1 MRLSLRLHFFFS
13 LIILLQIRVNE
24 HKEQGQ
30 NLKINIESLNK
41 TRNVLSLIYFNIY
54 NNQENKVSSII
65 DKFQRELLEI
75 PNFNGMILN
84 RVKSPYS
91 IYKKFYSNNN
101 YQKNWNS
108 IKDLIGFM
116 IIVDTHKEIDEIINY
131 LSIHYSE
138 LKNNNSELLTN
149 DFRFYNIRN
158 KTKYKYNDIK
168 NNYQINNGYKTVRIN
183 LMYEEY
189 PIEIQIKTIEE
200 YVAHKATH
208 DIIYKNNNFCDEKKK
223 YIISD
228 TLFPLIEVLSHK
240 FIYLNSLSDEKIE
253 EFDRDIKLIMN
264 KNMKFYNEY
273 KHIVDSAFEIS
284 FIYIFIFRNKK
295 FFNFNNLNDQV
306 NQKLTECNILKVIKY
321 LSNNSE
327 ELFNYNFSIN
337 PIVYLDYKEF
347 VNISSKIENTYLLDS
362 ISIHG
367 INDIMR
373 NEDLKIID
381 NLNKCYKKIYF
392 GIYNDEL
399 SKLFLGHK
407 TVFSEEDRIKN
418 ILSIKNVYDS
428 GIIDNSGN
436 IYLKN
441 HYINDSSYK
450 KFKFCY
456 LPGVFDMY
464 HPGHRIYIEKINEL
478 CSILIVG
485 LKSLNYSRRFK
496 NKEPIFNETERKE
509 ILLKVKGINDVYIT
523 DFDIL
528 PDNNTLNELIKYS
541 PNSAIFLGSDWKLCQ
556 NLLFQIEIYLNS
568 SIDITPILK
577 NLKLDINCKKPFS
590 SLEQYIYLKKNF
602 PKINLLMIPRENSIH
617 SSSSYRKNI
626 LENINEKN
634 HIEISDKI

>member
-13 LIILLQIRVNE
+13 LLILLQIRVNE

-54 NNQENKVSSII
+54 NNKENKVSSII

-116 IIVDTHKEIDEIINY
+116 IIVDTHNEIDEIINY

-138 LKNNNSELLTN
+138 LKNNNSELLIN

-158 KTKYKYNDIK
+158 KTKYKYNYIK

-240 FIYLNSLSDEKIE
+240 FIYLNILSDEKIE
-253 EFDRDIKLIMN
+253 ECDRDIKFIMN

-273 KHIVDSAFEIS
+273 KPIVDSAFEIS

-295 FFNFNNLNDQV
+295 FFNFNNLNVQV

-436 IYLKN
+436 IHMKN

-485 LKSLNYSRRFK
+485 LKSLNYSMRFK

-577 NLKLDINCKKPFS
+577 NLKFDIHCKKPFS

>member
-13 LIILLQIRVNE
+13 LLILLQIRVNE

-116 IIVDTHKEIDEIINY
+116 IIVDTHNEIDEIINY

-158 KTKYKYNDIK
+158 KTKYKYNYIK

-253 EFDRDIKLIMN
+253 ECDRDIKLIMD

-273 KHIVDSAFEIS
+273 KPIVDSAFEIS

-347 VNISSKIENTYLLDS
+347 VNISSKIEKTYLLDS

-381 NLNKCYKKIYF
+381 GLNKCYKKIYF

-407 TVFSEEDRIKN
+407 TIFSEEDRIKN
-418 ILSIKNVYDS
+418 ILSIKNVYGS

-436 IYLKN
+436 IHMKN

-485 LKSLNYSRRFK
+485 LKSLNYSMRFK

-577 NLKLDINCKKPFS
+577 NLKFGINCKKPFS

>member
-13 LIILLQIRVNE
+13 LLILLQIRVNE

-41 TRNVLSLIYFNIY
+41 TRNVLSLIYFNI
-54 NNQENKVSSII
+54 NNNKENKVSSII

-75 PNFNGMILN
+75 PNFSGMILN

-116 IIVDTHKEIDEIINY
+116 IIVDTHNEIDEIINY

-158 KTKYKYNDIK
+158 KTKYKYNYIK

-208 DIIYKNNNFCDEKKK
+208 DIIYKNNNFCDEMKK

-228 TLFPLIEVLSHK
+228 TLFTLIEVLSHK
-240 FIYLNSLSDEKIE
+240 FIYLNSLSDKKIE
-253 EFDRDIKLIMN
+253 ECDRDIKFIMN

-273 KHIVDSAFEIS
+273 KPIVDSAFEIS

-295 FFNFNNLNDQV
+295 FFNFNNFNDKV

-321 LSNNSE
+321 LSSNSE

-418 ILSIKNVYDS
+418 ILSIKNVYGS

-436 IYLKN
+436 IHMKN

-485 LKSLNYSRRFK
+485 LKSLNYSMRFK

-541 PNSAIFLGSDWKLCQ
+541 PNSVIFLGSDWKLCQ

-577 NLKLDINCKKPFS
+577 NLKFDINCKKPFS

-634 HIEISDKI
+634 HIEISDII